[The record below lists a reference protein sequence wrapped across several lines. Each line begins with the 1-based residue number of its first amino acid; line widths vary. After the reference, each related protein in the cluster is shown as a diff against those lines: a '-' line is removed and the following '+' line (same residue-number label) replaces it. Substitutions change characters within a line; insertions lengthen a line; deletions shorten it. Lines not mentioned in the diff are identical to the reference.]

1 MSQAVQEQVTETD
14 VHLRRAFDELRQHA
28 GGLVAAWEQ
37 LNASR
42 WNVVHGRGLLLATKQ
57 LSRSCER
64 LRLSLARKAAE
75 LETFVRVFVDAG
87 LVPNNEQLRALSAMV
102 STLASTVLALEL
114 IWQGPGTAPSASADE
129 KPRAE
134 AALPVVTV
142 PTPTRPAA
150 PAVRARRRIDDQ
162 LLVLL
167 GSAAEFGSDLAAAF
181 AEHGYNTRCFADV
194 QAALSVFAEQIPRGV
209 LLSVAHANALV
220 TMRQLLRP
228 VERLGEEHR
237 EPVLGVLAS
246 RQDLGR
252 RLLALRQGVKY
263 FEPPVDPLVILVS
276 LTSEAVQSGA
286 AGRVLLVDGERKRA
300 EDSAAWLK
308 DAGFEVRI
316 GAGSREALEA
326 IDLFRPQ
333 IAVVDAD
340 LKGADS
346 MRAVHGLRDHP
357 ATADVPIILLASS
370 RELASREQA
379 IAGGADEYLLKPLK
393 PRHLIGVI
401 EARLK
406 RTRRY
411 QPRRHGNRDEATGL
425 YPRRE
430 FIERADAALG
440 TPGVVVVFIA
450 LDEHETL
457 RKQLGI
463 SGQSRVDI
471 AVGQAFREALRAEDL
486 PALFQDGR
494 YLILL
499 RRATR
504 TDAMAAAEA
513 LREALLRRRMQVG
526 EREIALKASLGLASL
541 EGDAADVAINNAEA
555 AALAAMHMGG
565 NRSMWF
571 ELSSATLMPAERDA
585 QLRSLVVSRR
595 FGVNLE
601 IRGMP
606 WLPLKGRVPGQ
617 YELQMLWR
625 PGGPGSAAVGQGELA
640 QAAREAGCSDE
651 FDRFIVGETLA
662 MRAQQLKRG
671 RQLRLVTEVSAHC
684 LDDGAF
690 VGFIEERLRE
700 QRLSGT
706 GLALVLPPETVPV
719 RIDALV
725 ALCRQLKPLGIRV
738 GLRDIGRDLTLVPR
752 LKGLPVDFYR
762 LAPELAAVAPNE
774 RAAEV
779 VSSLVRRAHDG
790 GITVV
795 ASGLDSREQTGYLQ
809 ALGIDYATSATLAG
823 PSAGFDFDF
832 ARWMAPVAR

>member
-1 MSQAVQEQVTETD
+1 MSQAAQEQGAVD
-14 VHLRRAFDELRQHA
+14 DAHVQRAYEELRQHA
-28 GGLVAAWEQ
+28 TGLVVAWEQ

-42 WNVVHGRGLLLATKQ
+42 WNVAHGRGLLLATKQ
-57 LSRSCER
+57 LLRSCER
-64 LRLSLARKAAE
+64 LRLSLARKASE
-75 LETFVRVFVDAG
+75 LETFVRVFVDTN
-87 LVPNNEQLRALSAMV
+87 LVPNSEQLRALSAMV
-102 STLASTVLALEL
+102 SALASTVLALDL
-114 IWQGPGTAPSASADE
+114 IGQGAAAASAKPASPAPAE
-129 KPRAE
+129 VEPRA
-134 AALPVVTV
+134 AAAPV
-142 PTPTRPAA
+142 PAA
-150 PAVRARRRIDDQ
+150 RPPAVSVRARRRIDDQ
-162 LLVLL
+162 LLVLI
-167 GSAAEFGSDLAAAF
+167 GSTAEFGTDLAAAF
-181 AEHGYNTRCFADV
+181 AEHGYNTRCFGD
-194 QAALSVFAEQIPRGV
+194 AASAMAVLAEQIPRGV
-209 LLSVAHANALV
+209 LMGATHANALSG
-220 TMRQLLRP
+220 MRQLLQP

-286 AGRVLLVDGERKRA
+286 AGRVLLVDGERARVQA
-300 EDSAAWLK
+300 AAAWLG
-308 DAGFEVRI
+308 DAGFEVCTCT
-316 GAGSREALEA
+316 GSHEALEQV
-326 IDLFRPQ
+326 DRFRPQ

-340 LKGADS
+340 LRGADS

-379 IAGGADEYLLKPLK
+379 IAGGADEYLLKPMK

-406 RTRRY
+406 RSRRY

-440 TPGVVVVFIA
+440 SAGAVVVFVA

-457 RKQLGI
+457 RKRLGI

-471 AVGQAFREALRAEDL
+471 AVGQAFRESLRVEDL

-499 RRATR
+499 RRPTR

-526 EREIALKASLGLASL
+526 EQEIALKASLGLASL

-585 QLRSLVVSRR
+585 QLRSMVVSRR
-595 FGVNLE
+595 FGLNLE

-606 WLPLKGRVPGQ
+606 WLPLKGTVPGQ

-625 PGGPGSAAVGQGELA
+625 PGGPGTAAVGQSELA
-640 QAAREAGCSDE
+640 QAAREAGCSAE
-651 FDRFIVGETLA
+651 FDRFLVAETLGL
-662 MRAQQLKRG
+662 RAQQLKRG
-671 RQLRLVTEVSAHC
+671 RQLRLVTEVSAYC
-684 LDDGAF
+684 LDDGGFVAF
-690 VGFIEERLRE
+690 VEGKLRE

-706 GLALVLPPETVPV
+706 GLALVLPPEAVPA

-725 ALCRQLKPLGIRV
+725 AFCQQLKPLGIRV

-762 LAPELAAVAPNE
+762 LAPELAGVAPQE

-779 VSSLVRRAHDG
+779 LGSLVRRAHDA

-795 ASGLDSREQTGYLQ
+795 ASGLDSREQSGYLQ
-809 ALGIDYATSATLAG
+809 AQGVDYATSTTLAG

-832 ARWMAPVAR
+832 ARWMAPVAP